1 MFKLEDLNL
10 AQFIHTLV
18 FNSIQIHRKSILLK
32 STTISFMRK
41 IFMLDP
47 RLSLMLTINLFNQ
60 LKVFWPGR
68 IKNGVPHGL
77 DLTASRDT
85 LVLDGVEM
93 PSIKSTSLKSNMMH
107 MRMQRKKVQEKDS
120 KVFHFGLST
129 EPL

>member
-1 MFKLEDLNL
+1 
-10 AQFIHTLV
+10 
-18 FNSIQIHRKSILLK
+18 
-32 STTISFMRK
+32 
-41 IFMLDP
+41 MLDP

-77 DLTASRDT
+77 DPTASKDT